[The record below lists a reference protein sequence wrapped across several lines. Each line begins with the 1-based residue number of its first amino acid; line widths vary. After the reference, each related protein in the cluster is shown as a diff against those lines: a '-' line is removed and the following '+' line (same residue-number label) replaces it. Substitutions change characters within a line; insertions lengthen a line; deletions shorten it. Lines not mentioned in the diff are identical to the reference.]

1 MEAVIIRTIIHIH
14 REMLT
19 HNNQTNKPRVA
30 GTLNTS
36 QAYLRIRLSILHVHF
51 LTAGSA
57 GGLCFTIA

>member
-19 HNNQTNKPRVA
+19 HNKTIKQRVA
-30 GTLNTS
+30 GPLNTS